1 VLGDREFCSV
11 KLANWLNDKGFSL
24 CLRLRKNE
32 FIQKET
38 DIWIE
43 LKDLGLVPGISI
55 FLPGIKVTKIKG
67 FGYFNLASKWKRK
80 TQGIAPKEGWFIL
93 TNLPQLNQAINA
105 YKMRFDIEE
114 MFRDF
119 KTGGYNLEDTN
130 VTGVRLISIILLIA
144 IAYTAA
150 TIQGQEIKQKG
161 VQEYVGRVK
170 ESGRATR
177 RHSDFYI
184 GLYGYTWI
192 SFMDNCQQI
201 VAELLRITPNKLRYY
216 QRGQRAMKLIMSTF

>member
-1 VLGDREFCSV
+1 LE
-11 KLANWLNDKGFSL
+11 
-24 CLRLRKNE
+24 
-32 FIQKET
+32 
-38 DIWIE
+38 
-43 LKDLGLVPGISI
+43 
-55 FLPGIKVTKIKG
+55 
-67 FGYFNLASKWKRK
+67 
-80 TQGIAPKEGWFIL
+80 EGWFIL

-150 TIQGQEIKQKG
+150 TIQGQEIKRKG